1 MALSQDFDADEKKA
15 KSGDPA
21 ESLVCCSVTAHRLTL
36 EAYEN
41 LLGAQKKRV
50 KDAKFG
56 ENQRKAA
63 FATLDAAQATMKSI
77 LELAKERNLAPEA
90 SSIVVYSY
98 ALFDTEPIIA
108 AGPSL
113 FPALY
118 GDKRA
123 KALAFIAKNKNVTHV
138 AIDAAINGENS
149 KRELM
154 ARIILRVPI
163 LPRQLWMKLRVD
175 NKELIQQEQTKK
187 DGGGED
193 DAVAAAEEQPPST
206 KPAPAQKRKDRA
218 KDEAPI
224 EANGHGDDDAASSHK
239 AKKKYRD
246 LATEVRDSLPST
258 MPAEIESQ
266 DGEAEGEQ
274 EDDEAASEKT
284 EEVDQ
289 TAQVEAAQVD
299 VDEEGAAEK
308 EQEQEEQRQDEENEK
323 EELLQQ
329 QLKQEK
335 KKEQKK
341 GGATQASAMAVDAN
355 SGAVFTDAEID
366 FLLGRV
372 ALIQAKLAEQPADS
386 ELLQNA
392 FTTEPFAAGSVSDEQ
407 RNLLRQVSLFFNNIG
422 VRTLGADLLNLRNL
436 QREQAEQQRK
446 AEEAAE
452 KKRKAEEA
460 AAAAAEKKRKAEEAE
475 KKRKEEEA
483 EKKRKEEEA
492 EKKRKEEEAEK
503 KRKEE
508 EAKKKKTG
516 PAMPDDWF

>member
-1 MALSQDFDADEKKA
+1 M
-15 KSGDPA
+15 
-21 ESLVCCSVTAHRLTL
+21 CCSVTAHRLTL

-187 DGGGED
+187 DGGED
-193 DAVAAAEEQPPST
+193 DAAAAAEEQPPST

-224 EANGHGDDDAASSHK
+224 EANGHGGDDDAASSHK

-266 DGEAEGEQ
+266 DGEAEGE

-289 TAQVEAAQVD
+289 TAQAEAAQVD

-323 EELLQQ
+323 EELLQQQ

-460 AAAAAEKKRKAEEAE
+460 AEKKRKAEEAAAAAAEKKRKAEEAE

-508 EAKKKKTG
+508 EAEKKRKEEEAAKKKKTG